1 MITEI
6 VISGYYGFANAGDE
20 AMLTALIASLR
31 KVVAHAEITVIT
43 GNPALTRKNHGV
55 NVVHRFN
62 LLAIAFA
69 VRRCDLLISG
79 GGSLLQ
85 DVTSSRSLYYY
96 LMIMR
101 IALFFNKPVMLYA
114 QGIGPINGAGARE
127 SVRKV
132 LQRAA
137 LITVRD
143 EESLVALRNIG
154 VTVPP
159 VEVTADAVLS
169 VPLPEKEIGA
179 AILEKYGVPKKGK
192 KIGIAFRNWQGLE
205 DHKSEL
211 AEAADRLTRLY
222 DSRIVFIPMQF
233 PADVQAAEE
242 IAAHMSEDA
251 IVLKEAYNTEEFMS
265 LIGAM
270 DLIIANRLHAL
281 VFAAVMDIPVTAV
294 SYDPKIDGFVSL
306 IGETVCTTM
315 GALSAAA
322 VVEDA
327 SAKLQHRAKDEAVRA
342 RIQALKNRAWRNN
355 ILVAELLKKSG
366 RYSE

>member
-1 MITEI
+1 MSVKKRLIAAALAMAALFMVAACGSDTGQSQEKTEI
-6 VISGYYGFANAGDE
+6 SFNGSSTLAPVISSIGKDFAEKNGTWKKADSSLPDAGITINVSSSGSGAGIKALLDG
-20 AMLTALIASLR
+20 TADFGL
-31 KVVAHAEITVIT
+31 VAREVKDSEKQKIKDYKEYKI
-43 GNPALTRKNHGV
+43 GIDALTIAV
-55 NVVHRFN
+55 NPNNPIAGLKDN
-62 LLAIAFA
+62 LTSDQIKKIF
-69 VRRCDLLISG
+69 SG
-79 GGSLLQ
+79 EYKTWNQVDPS
-85 DVTSSRSLYYY
+85 
-96 LMIMR
+96 
-101 IALFFNKPVMLYA
+101 
-114 QGIGPINGAGARE
+114 
-127 SVRKV
+127 
-132 LQRAA
+132 
-137 LITVRD
+137 
-143 EESLVALRNIG
+143 
-154 VTVPP
+154 
-159 VEVTADAVLS
+159 
-169 VPLPEKEIGA
+169 LPEKEIGA
-179 AILEKYGVPKKGK
+179 AILEKYGVPEKGK

-211 AEAADRLTRLY
+211 AEAADRLIRLY

-242 IAAHMSEDA
+242 IAAHMSEAA

-315 GALSAAA
+315 EALSAAA